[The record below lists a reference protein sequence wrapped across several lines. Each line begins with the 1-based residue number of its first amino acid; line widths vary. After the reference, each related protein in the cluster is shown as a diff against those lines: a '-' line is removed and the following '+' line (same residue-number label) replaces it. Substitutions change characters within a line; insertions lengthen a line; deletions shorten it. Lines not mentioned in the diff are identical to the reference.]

1 MINNDDEIIIG
12 IDLGTTNSCVCYWKD
27 NNLVVIPDD
36 KGNKTIPSYVSY
48 TNVHKYVGLE
58 AKNQSILNA
67 NNVYYEVKRLIGR
80 KFSDNQVTKEK
91 KLLSYKIIGDSN
103 DNIRLLSTLI
113 PTSILLSE
121 DEEEYRVFT
130 PEFISAQILIKLK
143 QMAQDYLNRK
153 ITKAVITIP
162 ARFTDSQRQ
171 ATLDASKIAGLEC
184 VRMIHEPTAA
194 AMAYGLTNR
203 KLKPDEIL
211 NIIVYD
217 FGGGTLD
224 VSVVEIS
231 TNNNGENIFT
241 VLGSAGNTQLGG
253 ADFDNRLCS
262 FSITRFKKQNKI
274 SKLDDLS
281 ALSLQKLKQSCE
293 TAKKILSTKN
303 KAYIAVKDFYD
314 NKDMFFYIT
323 RQEFEVICAD
333 LLLLCLKPV
342 EDILNIC
349 ELEIS
354 NIKELILVGGMT
366 RMPMIIDRLK
376 QKFKITPNNSLNP
389 DEAVAAGAAIQG
401 YILSHTDNP
410 FSESVTL
417 LDVTPLSLGVETCG
431 GKKLSGF
438 NSGGIM
444 DILIPRNTVIPY
456 TVEKI
461 YTTDTDYA
469 KTIDIKIYEGERQM
483 THDNIFIGEFELRNI
498 TEAPRG
504 IPEILV
510 SFNIDLNGIITV
522 TATEKE
528 SNSSS
533 SIIVNSNKS
542 GLSQE
547 EIQRLVEEAKE
558 LEVRDELERVR
569 KMKHYQIDDMCSN
582 VITNINNKN
591 FKLSDID
598 KEIIKKDI
606 ENTFIWLK
614 EKKYYDRDENEL
626 EDILNNLKKRYGVLI
641 IRGKLED
648 TNNELKDA
656 NLEDNKTTNIYQDDE
671 DANINQEKVF
681 DIVEIEELGLVGLS
695 MPEISELKELRQS
708 LNDLCYQIFDIL
720 DNPNFNISESHKK
733 ELKDFVDDTLLW
745 ICSIEKPT
753 KTDYKQ
759 KIDEINDAC
768 DKILNLY
775 NDDNNL
781 FKSDNLYNIKTKKE
795 ELETLCLTL
804 KIMLTENSIPLKTN
818 QKNELLELINN
829 NLNDIYSDKILEE
842 ECENKINIIN
852 NICNDIS
859 LKLAGINLERVS
871 VVNSNAIIT
880 DYQKNNNGTSIEEIL
895 LQRQNDE
902 IEQIIIDS
910 IGNN

>member
-1 MINNDDEIIIG
+1 MINNDEEIIIG

-27 NNLVVIPDD
+27 NNLVVIPDE

-48 TNVHKYVGLE
+48 TNVNKYVGTE
-58 AKNQSILNA
+58 AKNQSVINA

-91 KLLSYKIIGDSN
+91 NLLSYKIIGDDN

-113 PTSILLSE
+113 PST
-121 DEEEYRVFT
+121 EEEDYKIFT
-130 PEFISAQILIKLK
+130 PEFISAQVLIKLK
-143 QMAQDYLNRK
+143 QMSQDYLNKK

-171 ATLDASKIAGLEC
+171 ATMDASKIAGLEC

-203 KLKPDEIL
+203 KLNTDELL
-211 NIIVYD
+211 NVIVYD

-231 TNNNGENIFT
+231 TNKNGENIFT
-241 VLGSAGNTQLGG
+241 VLGSAGNTHLGG
-253 ADFDNRLCS
+253 ADFDNRLCL
-262 FSITRFKKQNKI
+262 FSMSRFKKQYNLT
-274 SKLDDLS
+274 KLDDLS

-349 ELEIS
+349 ELEIT

-366 RMPMIIDRLK
+366 RMPMIVDRLK

-401 YILSHTDNP
+401 YLLTHTDNP

-431 GKKLSGF
+431 G
-438 NSGGIM
+438 IM

-456 TVEKI
+456 TVDKL

-483 THDNIFIGEFELRNI
+483 SNDNIFIGEFELRNI

-533 SIIVNSNKS
+533 SIIVNSNKG

-547 EIQRLVEEAKE
+547 EILFLVEEAKE
-558 LEVRDELERVR
+558 LEARDELERVR

-591 FKLSDID
+591 FKLSESD

-606 ENTFIWLK
+606 ETTIIWLK
-614 EKKYYDRDENEL
+614 EKKYYERDENEL
-626 EDILNNLKKRYGVLI
+626 EDLLNNLKKRYGVLI

-648 TNNELKDA
+648 NDNEIKDA
-656 NLEDNKTTNIYQDDE
+656 NLEDKKTTNIYQDDD
-671 DANINQEKVF
+671 DANITQEKVF
-681 DIVEIEELGLVGLS
+681 NIVEIEELGLVGLS
-695 MPEISELKELRQS
+695 TPEVSELKELRKS
-708 LNDLCYQIFDIL
+708 LNDLCYQIFDII
-720 DNPNFNISESHKK
+720 DSSNFSIAENHKQ

-753 KTDYKQ
+753 KIDYKQ

-768 DKILNLY
+768 DKILSLY
-775 NDDNNL
+775 DDSNL
-781 FKSDNLYNIKTKKE
+781 FQSDNLYDIKTKQE
-795 ELETLCLTL
+795 ELENLCLTL
-804 KIMLTENSIPLKTN
+804 KIMLSENSIPLKTN
-818 QKNELLELINN
+818 QKKELVDLINN
-829 NLNDIYSDKILEE
+829 NLANIYNNEITEE
-842 ECENKINIIN
+842 ECNNRINIIN

-859 LKLAGINLERVS
+859 LKLSGINLKRVS
-871 VVNSNAIIT
+871 VVNANAIVT
-880 DYQKNNNGTSIEEIL
+880 DYTNNSTKDITSNNGTSIEELL
-895 LQRQNDE
+895 LQRQNEE

-910 IGNN
+910 IDNN